1 MIRKEKQT
9 YRDKYTLVK
18 YSQGGEKFE
27 ILVDPDKGLA
37 YKKGEPAD
45 ITNVLLIDTIFTD
58 SGKGEKAS
66 ATKLEEVFGTNDPY
80 EIAAIMFEKGT
91 LQLTAQQRKKMTEQ
105 KLKKIISIISRTY
118 VDPSTRLP
126 HPPLRIENAMTEAKV
141 SIDAFTDAEEQ
152 LKDIVDALRPILPMR
167 METIEIAVKIP
178 AEYSSKS
185 YGIAK
190 NLGDIKRDEWAADGS
205 WIAVISISAAMQ
217 GELLDRLGKATQ
229 GNLQTKIMK

>member
-9 YRDKYTLVK
+9 NRDNYTLVK
-18 YSQGGEKFE
+18 YSHEGEKFE

-66 ATKLEEVFGTNDPY
+66 ATKLEEIFNTSDPY

-91 LQLTAQQRKKMTEQ
+91 FQLSASQRKEMLEQ
-105 KLKKIISIISRTY
+105 KTKQIISIISRTY
-118 VDPSTRLP
+118 VDPRTKLP
-126 HPPLRIENAMTEAKV
+126 HPPLRVENALSQTRV
-141 SIDAFTDAEEQ
+141 VIDPFINAESQ
-152 LKDIVDALRPILPMR
+152 IKDIVDALRPILPMSI
-167 METIEIAVKIP
+167 ESIEIAIKIP

-185 YGIAK
+185 YGIVKDLAE
-190 NLGDIKRDEWAADGS
+190 IKRDEWTADGS
-205 WIAVISISAAMQ
+205 WVAMVSVSAAMK

-229 GNLQTKIMK
+229 GNLQTKIV

>member
-9 YRDKYTLVK
+9 GSDNYTLVK

-58 SGKGEKAS
+58 SKKGEKAS
-66 ATKLEEVFGTNDPY
+66 TTKLEETFGTSDPY

-91 LQLTAQQRKKMTEQ
+91 FQLSAAQRKEMLDQ
-105 KLKKIISIISRTY
+105 KTKQIISIISRTY
-118 VDPSTRLP
+118 VDPRTKLP
-126 HPPLRIENAMTEAKV
+126 HPPLRVENALSQTRV
-141 SIDAFTDAEEQ
+141 VIDPFIDAESQ
-152 LKDIVDALRPILPMR
+152 IKDIVDAMRPILPMSV
-167 METIEIAVKIP
+167 ENIDIAIKIP

-185 YGIAK
+185 YGIVKDLAE
-190 NLGDIKRDEWAADGS
+190 IKRDEWTNDGS
-205 WIAVISISAAMQ
+205 WVAMVSISAAMK

-229 GNLQTKIMK
+229 GNLQTKIV

>member
-18 YSQGGEKFE
+18 YSKGGEKFE

-45 ITNVLLIDTIFTD
+45 ITNVLLVDTIFTD

-66 ATKLEEVFGTNDPY
+66 ATKLEGIFGTSDPY
-80 EIAAIMFEKGT
+80 KIAAIMFDKGT
-91 LQLTAQQRKKMTEQ
+91 FQLSAVQRKEILDQ
-105 KLKKIISIISRTY
+105 KTKQIISIISRTY
-118 VDPSTRLP
+118 VDPRTKLP
-126 HPPLRIENAMTEAKV
+126 HPPLRVENALNQTRIV
-141 SIDAFTDAEEQ
+141 IDPFIDAKSQIKT
-152 LKDIVDALRPILPMR
+152 IVDAMRPILPMSV
-167 METIEIAVKIP
+167 ENVEIAIKIP

-185 YGIAK
+185 YGIVKDLAE
-190 NLGDIKRDEWAADGS
+190 IKRDEWTTDGS
-205 WIAVISISAAMQ
+205 WVAMVSISAAMK

-229 GNLQTKIMK
+229 GNLQTKIVS

>member
-1 MIRKEKQT
+1 MIRKEKQSGS
-9 YRDKYTLVK
+9 DNYTLVK

-58 SGKGEKAS
+58 SKKGEKAS
-66 ATKLEEVFGTNDPY
+66 ATKLEEIFGTSDPY

-91 LQLTAQQRKKMTEQ
+91 FQLSAAQRKEMLDQ
-105 KLKKIISIISRTY
+105 KTKQIISIISRTY
-118 VDPSTRLP
+118 VDPRTKLP
-126 HPPLRIENAMTEAKV
+126 HPPLRVENALSQTKV
-141 SIDAFTDAEEQ
+141 VIDPFIDAESQ
-152 LKDIVDALRPILPMR
+152 IKDIVDAMRPILPMSV
-167 METIEIAVKIP
+167 ENIDIAIKIP

-185 YGIAK
+185 YGIVKDMAE
-190 NLGDIKRDEWAADGS
+190 IKRDEWTNDGS
-205 WIAVISISAAMQ
+205 WVAMVSISAAMK

-229 GNLQTKIMK
+229 GNLQTKIV